1 MKKLKITLLTLCSIF
16 AAPAFSDVSVHV
28 LDTNRGLPGT
38 GIEVQFFE
46 KVDAE
51 WKLLATK
58 TTGKDGRI
66 KHFDIGEGTEYRA
79 VFNVDSFFKGQK
91 VESFYSSI
99 PVDFK
104 AENKEAHYHIP
115 LLLSPYAYSTYRGN

>member
-16 AAPAFSDVSVHV
+16 ATPAFSDISVHV

-38 GIEVQFFE
+38 GIEVHLFE

-66 KHFDIGEGTEYRA
+66 KHFDIGEGKEYRA

-91 VESFYSSI
+91 VESFYRSI

-104 AENKEAHYHIP
+104 VEDKKAHYHIP